1 MRIRLKPM
9 LMAVVGAAIV
19 APTLL
24 PAQDDATSEHTLGDH
39 PAVIIFRTW
48 TQPGYLSTTAVYP
61 HPASITWYMRDP
73 NAPDHSAPRAPS
85 AGR

>member
-39 PAVIIFRTW
+39 PAVIIFKKWNQADYMSRM
-48 TQPGYLSTTAVYP
+48 ANYP
-61 HPASITWYMRDP
+61 HPASLRWYSHDP
-73 NAPDHSAPRAPS
+73 NAPDHPVPGARP
-85 AGR
+85 